1 MPPKQVLS
9 SIVAGLL
16 SPKREASL
24 WSPHDFSR
32 STGALHHLHQQQ
44 QQQQQHHDEGIDS
57 SPSTHSH
64 TTHHPH
70 SPSPSPNRFQEEQI
84 RQQQQQ
90 QQELQRRH
98 LQQQDGHKKFKRE
111 QQQLQRQ
118 QQQQQQLRLQQQQQ
132 LQQQHFKH
140 EEKQEDEELRHL
152 LNQSSDTTTTT
163 TSGPRGGKAR
173 GRGRRG
179 RHRGDRTGSRSMSEM
194 SVRGLDLL
202 RYATLAP
209 DGTYRCIECERVQI
223 SKHFKNKYSFQR
235 HAFLYHEGAA
245 RKVVPCMICQ
255 KEFSRPDKMKQ
266 HLKQAHDC
274 NGGSPGKSSSPS
286 AAAMAAAVSAAVAA
300 GMGSPTLPPS
310 ALLINPFL
318 GLSDPGSMEGK
329 IGSLKDSGARC

>member
-64 TTHHPH
+64 TTHQPH

-118 QQQQQQLRLQQQQQ
+118 QQQQLRLQQQQQ

-152 LNQSSDTTTTT
+152 LNQSSDTTT

-245 RKVVPCMICQ
+245 RKVFPCMICQ

>member
-90 QQELQRRH
+90 QELQRRH

-111 QQQLQRQ
+111 QQQLQR
-118 QQQQQQLRLQQQQQ
+118 QQQQQLRLQQQQQ

-152 LNQSSDTTTTT
+152 LNQSSDTTT

-245 RKVVPCMICQ
+245 RKVFPCMICQ